1 MLIFSR
7 VLRNCGQVLQE
18 CFEKNAYPKDDEL
31 EALSRLLDLS
41 PRVIV
46 VWFQNARQKVRKNYE
61 NHQAN
66 SSAVHSPPRTSAVA
80 ATDVDHGGS
89 PSTAATQLTPPC
101 VNGGEPEYRCERC
114 SSAFGHYADL
124 AAHRTVCYREDAVV
138 VGATGAEAVA
148 AGSESDTSRD
158 DDRDGAASE
167 NDASQS
173 SVSSEP
179 PPPPP
184 RTTTTTT
191 AAPAADLR
199 CDNCLATFASL
210 ADWSDHQATHH
221 DHAAISDHVTPSAP
235 AASGVGDVAVAKS
248 ETQCDDAAGRLWL
261 SDDGGIDEPRGG
273 SGGDSRLESG
283 NGSGSD
289 KRMRTTIL
297 PEQLDYLYH
306 KYQTDCNP
314 SRKQLDAIAAHVGLK
329 KRVVQVWFQNTRAR
343 ERKGQFRAHQ
353 QLIHKRCPFCKALFR
368 ARTALEAHLA
378 TKHPD
383 EMARSDVTVDSI
395 PDELVDTAAAI
406 MTPLLSSGMA
416 SQKAPQSQP
425 PAVPVVPF
433 SGLAGT
439 GGGAAAGLAPFVAAV
454 TGGQVRPT
462 TAGPGDVLQ
471 ANMQRLYEDS
481 FRRYID
487 ELSHASHQ
495 VKMEAAAAAAS
506 AVATSGFPAVD
517 FRGNDAAPTSALM
530 TSTPLKVKLEDV
542 PLDLS
547 TSSSRAA
554 CSAAEQ
560 TLRGTARDDVSRHA
574 SSQEDARSESRSETN
589 DDFSIDL
596 SCAGDGGSNPA
607 SPGAPA
613 GGAASQTKQRSFA
626 SDDKYPAIPPSGSTP
641 ATSPASGFV
650 PNKRYRTQM
659 SSMQI
664 RVMKT
669 IFTDYRTPT
678 MSECEV
684 LGREISLPRRVVQV
698 WFQNAR
704 AKEKKIISPDG
715 SATSQS
721 VGGGVGP
728 QFGSAAP
735 PDSCELCAVRY
746 SSQLTVQDHLFTRLH
761 IDRVKAAVCS
771 QREVGG
777 GDERHRGAAGSD
789 ASLQR
794 SRRYSSSKTEDLQV
808 ARPRPAVSTGLLLT
822 PSIAAVP
829 CSNGEC

>member
-1 MLIFSR
+1 
-7 VLRNCGQVLQE
+7 VQVLQE

-61 NHQAN
+61 SQT
-66 SSAVHSPPRTSAVA
+66 SSSSSSSRPVLSGAE
-80 ATDVDHGGS
+80 
-89 PSTAATQLTPPC
+89 LPC
-101 VNGGEPEYRCERC
+101 VEHVSVSSGVQINGEPEYRCDRC
-114 SSAFGHYADL
+114 SSVFGQYAEL
-124 AAHRTVCYREDAVV
+124 TAHQSVCCRDEDAMEM
-138 VGATGAEAVA
+138 VGAG
-148 AGSESDTSRD
+148 GSEESDVSRD
-158 DDRDGAASE
+158 ERDDAAASE

-179 PPPPP
+179 
-184 RTTTTTT
+184 RTSTGT
-191 AAPAADLR
+191 ASCTELR
-199 CDNCLATFASL
+199 CDHCTASFAGFPDWLA
-210 ADWSDHQATHH
+210 HQATHAPAT
-221 DHAAISDHVTPSAP
+221 AACSGHVTLAGDEACMVKSSSAEL
-235 AASGVGDVAVAKS
+235 S
-248 ETQCDDAAGRLWL
+248 DDAAGRLWI
-261 SDDGGIDEPRGG
+261 SDDGGSDDTRVCGG
-273 SGGDSRLESG
+273 SGPGSG

-306 KYQTDCNP
+306 KYQADCNP

-343 ERKGQFRAHQ
+343 ERKGQYRAHQ

-383 EMARSDVTVDSI
+383 EMARNDVTVDNI
-395 PDELVDTAAAI
+395 PDELVDTGAAI
-406 MTPLLSSGMA
+406 TSPLLPVGGGIASS
-416 SQKAPQSQP
+416 SSSPQKVVQTSPAPNGP
-425 PAVPVVPF
+425 Y
-433 SGLAGT
+433 SGLAAAAAVA
-439 GGGAAAGLAPFVAAV
+439 GGGGLAPFLAA
-454 TGGQVRPT
+454 GQVRPLP
-462 TAGPGDVLQ
+462 GPGDVLQ

-495 VKMEAAAAAAS
+495 VKMEAVHGAAAAA
-506 AVATSGFPAVD
+506 AAATSGFPVD
-517 FRGNDAAPTSALM
+517 FRGGGDVGLL
-530 TSTPLKVKLEDV
+530 TSTPVKVKPEDA

-547 TSSSRAA
+547 TSSSSR
-554 CSAAEQ
+554 AAEQ
-560 TLRGTARDDVSRHA
+560 TQTGRSGAGPGRDDVSRHA
-574 SSQEDARSESRSETN
+574 SSSQEDARSESRSETN

-596 SCAGDGGSNPA
+596 SCTGDPSSNPA
-607 SPGAPA
+607 SPGLPPA
-613 GGAASQTKQRSFA
+613 LTQTKPL
-626 SDDKYPAIPPSGSTP
+626 PASGSTP
-641 ATSPASGFV
+641 VTSAAAAAAAGFV

-678 MSECEV
+678 MSECEI

-704 AKEKKIISPDG
+704 AKEKKIVSPDG
-715 SATSQS
+715 SSTTSQS

-728 QFGSAAP
+728 PQLGAP
-735 PDSCELCAVRY
+735 LPDSCELCGVRY

-761 IDRVKAAVCS
+761 IERVKAMVCS
-771 QREVGG
+771 QRDAVAE
-777 GDERHRGAAGSD
+777 DHRHRES
-789 ASLQR
+789 SLHR
-794 SRRYSSSKTEDLQV
+794 GRRYSSSKTEDLQS

-822 PSIAAVP
+822 PSIVAAALP
-829 CSNGEC
+829 SNAGTQLCLRYDHNTLLLLT

>member
-1 MLIFSR
+1 MYCDGILY
-7 VLRNCGQVLQE
+7 NCSQVLQE

-46 VWFQNARQKVRKNYE
+46 VWFQNARQKVRKSYE
-61 NHQAN
+61 SQTSSS
-66 SSAVHSPPRTSAVA
+66 SSAHSTRPAVTTEMSAVDHVGTSA
-80 ATDVDHGGS
+80 
-89 PSTAATQLTPPC
+89 QLHC
-101 VNGGEPEYRCERC
+101 VNGDPVEYRCDRC
-114 SSAFGHYADL
+114 PSVFGRYAEL
-124 AAHRTVCYREDAVV
+124 AAHQETECCREDVA
-138 VGATGAEAVA
+138 GTAAGETA
-148 AGSESDTSRD
+148 AGSEESDVSR

-179 PPPPP
+179 QTSVPG
-184 RTTTTTT
+184 
-191 AAPAADLR
+191 DIR
-199 CDNCLATFASL
+199 CDQCSMCFGSL
-210 ADWSDHQATHH
+210 PEWLNHQATH
-221 DHAAISDHVTPSAP
+221 AATSGHVTPSA
-235 AASGVGDVAVAKS
+235 ASGMGDDALTKLENQTS
-248 ETQCDDAAGRLWL
+248 LTDDAAGRLWI
-261 SDDGGIDEPRGG
+261 SDDGGSDDTRTCSGGG
-273 SGGDSRLESG
+273 SGPGNG
-283 NGSGSD
+283 NGSNSD

-306 KYQTDCNP
+306 KYQADCNP

-343 ERKGQFRAHQ
+343 ERKGQYRAHQ

-395 PDELVDTAAAI
+395 PDELVDTTA
-406 MTPLLSSGMA
+406 MTSPLLPGGI
-416 SQKAPQSQP
+416 APQKTPQP
-425 PAVPVVPF
+425 SPVPNGPF
-433 SGLAGT
+433 SGIAAA
-439 GGGAAAGLAPFVAAV
+439 GGGGGAAGLAPFMAA
-454 TGGQVRPT
+454 GQVRPLG
-462 TAGPGDVLQ
+462 GPGDVLQ

-495 VKMEAAAAAAS
+495 VKMEATAAA
-506 AVATSGFPAVD
+506 VTTPGFPVD
-517 FRGNDAAPTSALM
+517 FRGSDAAPPTSALM
-530 TSTPLKVKLEDV
+530 TSTPLKMKPEDA

-547 TSSSRAA
+547 TSSGRGSS
-554 CSAAEQ
+554 SAAEQ
-560 TLRGTARDDVSRHA
+560 TARGLGRDDICSVSRHA
-574 SSQEDARSESRSETN
+574 SSQEDARSECRSETN

-596 SCAGDGGSNPA
+596 SCTGDGGSNPA
-607 SPGAPA
+607 SPG
-613 GGAASQTKQRSFA
+613 T
-626 SDDKYPAIPPSGSTP
+626 PAITATQASKPLLPSGSTP
-641 ATSPASGFV
+641 ITSVSGFV

-669 IFTDYRTPT
+669 IFADYRTPT
-678 MSECEV
+678 MSECEI

-704 AKEKKIISPDG
+704 AKEKKIVSPD
-715 SATSQS
+715 AASQS

-728 QFGSAAP
+728 PLSTAL
-735 PDSCELCAVRY
+735 PDSCELCGVRY

-761 IDRVKAAVCS
+761 IDRVKAVVCS
-771 QREVGG
+771 QRDAT
-777 GDERHRGAAGSD
+777 GDDHRHRVTSE
-789 ASLQR
+789 SSVQR
-794 SRRYSSSKTEDLQV
+794 SRRYSSSKTEDLQS
-808 ARPRPAVSTGLLLT
+808 ARPRPAVSAGLLLT
-822 PSIAAVP
+822 PPIAAVP
-829 CSNGEC
+829 SNNCELSLCTFCHFPQ

>member
-1 MLIFSR
+1 
-7 VLRNCGQVLQE
+7 VQVLQE

-46 VWFQNARQKVRKNYE
+46 VWFQNARQKVRKSYE
-61 NHQAN
+61 SQTT
-66 SSAVHSPPRTSAVA
+66 SSSRPAIATESPPSIEHAGVSAA
-80 ATDVDHGGS
+80 
-89 PSTAATQLTPPC
+89 QLNGDPPD
-101 VNGGEPEYRCERC
+101 YRCDRC
-114 SSAFGHYADL
+114 SSVFSHYTEL
-124 AAHRTVCYREDAVV
+124 TAHQSVCCCRDEDGVE
-138 VGATGAEAVA
+138 TVA
-148 AGSESDTSRD
+148 AGDAAAPGSEESDVSRD
-158 DDRDGAASE
+158 DRDDAAASE

-179 PPPPP
+179 
-184 RTTTTTT
+184 RTTSTTT
-191 AAPAADLR
+191 APCTELR
-199 CDNCLATFASL
+199 CDHCPLSFTSFP
-210 ADWSDHQATHH
+210 DWLGHQATH
-221 DHAAISDHVTPSAP
+221 ATATSGGHVTP
-235 AASGVGDVAVAKS
+235 AATSGDEASMMKS
-248 ETQCDDAAGRLWL
+248 SENALCDDAAGRLWI
-261 SDDGGIDEPRGG
+261 SDDGGSDDTRACSGGG
-273 SGGDSRLESG
+273 SGPGSG

-306 KYQTDCNP
+306 KYQADCNP
-314 SRKQLDAIAAHVGLK
+314 SRKQLDAIASHVGLK

-343 ERKGQFRAHQ
+343 ERKGQYRAHQ

-395 PDELVDTAAAI
+395 PDELVDTGA
-406 MTPLLSSGMA
+406 MTSPLLPVGVASSSSS
-416 SQKAPQSQP
+416 SQKTPQTSPAPNG
-425 PAVPVVPF
+425 PF
-433 SGLAGT
+433 SGLAAAA
-439 GGGAAAGLAPFVAAV
+439 GGGGLAPFLAGA
-454 TGGQVRPT
+454 QVRPL
-462 TAGPGDVLQ
+462 AGPGDVLQ

-495 VKMEAAAAAAS
+495 VKIEAVGAAAAAA
-506 AVATSGFPAVD
+506 ATTSGFPVD
-517 FRGNDAAPTSALM
+517 FRGAGSEAALM
-530 TSTPLKVKLEDV
+530 TSTPVKVKPEDA

-547 TSSSRAA
+547 TSSCR
-554 CSAAEQ
+554 AAEQ
-560 TLRGTARDDVSRHA
+560 TQSSRAGGGAGREDVSRHPS

-596 SCAGDGGSNPA
+596 SCTGDGSSNPA
-607 SPGAPA
+607 SPGLPSTV
-613 GGAASQTKQRSFA
+613 SQTK
-626 SDDKYPAIPPSGSTP
+626 PLPPSGSTP
-641 ATSPASGFV
+641 VTSAAAAAAAAGFV

-678 MSECEV
+678 MSECEI

-704 AKEKKIISPDG
+704 AKEKKIVSPDG
-715 SATSQS
+715 TTSQG

-728 QFGSAAP
+728 PLGTP
-735 PDSCELCAVRY
+735 LPDSCELCAVRY
-746 SSQLTVQDHLFTRLH
+746 SSQLTAQDHLFTRLH
-761 IDRVKAAVCS
+761 IERVKALVCS
-771 QREVGG
+771 QRDAAV
-777 GDERHRGAAGSD
+777 DEHRHRES
-789 ASLQR
+789 SLHR
-794 SRRYSSSKTEDLQV
+794 GRRYSSTKTDDLQSS
-808 ARPRPAVSTGLLLT
+808 RPRPAVSAGLLLT
-822 PSIAAVP
+822 PSIAGAAVP
-829 CSNGEC
+829 SSNGELYLRYSHNTC

>member
-1 MLIFSR
+1 
-7 VLRNCGQVLQE
+7 VLQE

-46 VWFQNARQKVRKNYE
+46 VWFQNARQKVRKSYE
-61 NHQAN
+61 NQTL
-66 SSAVHSPPRTSAVA
+66 PPRAAVPTELPAVDQAGPSA
-80 ATDVDHGGS
+80 
-89 PSTAATQLTPPC
+89 QLPC
-101 VNGGEPEYRCERC
+101 VNGEPEYRCERC
-114 SSAFGHYADL
+114 SSVFGHYAEL
-124 AAHRTVCYREDAVV
+124 AAHRQVVCYRDDAV
-138 VGATGAEAVA
+138 GTAAGDTA
-148 AGSESDTSRD
+148 AGSEESDMSR

-179 PPPPP
+179 M
-184 RTTTTTT
+184 TT
-191 AAPAADLR
+191 APVDLR
-199 CDNCLATFASL
+199 CDHCVASFGSL
-210 ADWSDHQATHH
+210 AEWSDHQTT
-221 DHAAISDHVTPSAP
+221 HAATSDHVTPSALTP
-235 AASGVGDVAVAKS
+235 SGGGDDVALKS
-248 ETQCDDAAGRLWL
+248 ENQTSMSDDGAGRLWI
-261 SDDGGIDEPRGG
+261 SDDGGSDDHRAGG
-273 SGGDSRLESG
+273 SGPGSG
-283 NGSGSD
+283 NGSSSD

-306 KYQTDCNP
+306 KYQADCNP

-343 ERKGQFRAHQ
+343 ERKGQYRAHQ

-395 PDELVDTAAAI
+395 PDELVDTAG
-406 MTPLLSSGMA
+406 MTSPLLPGGIASQKVPQPSPAPNGPFSGMA
-416 SQKAPQSQP
+416 
-425 PAVPVVPF
+425 AVA
-433 SGLAGT
+433 SG
-439 GGGAAAGLAPFVAAV
+439 AAGLAPFVA
-454 TGGQVRPT
+454 GGQVRPA
-462 TAGPGDVLQ
+462 AGPGDLLQ

-495 VKMEAAAAAAS
+495 VKMEAAVA
-506 AVATSGFPAVD
+506 AVATSGFPVD
-517 FRGNDAAPTSALM
+517 FRGSEAAPTSTLM
-530 TSTPLKVKLEDV
+530 TSTPLKMKSEDA

-547 TSSSRAA
+547 TSSTRATS
-554 CSAAEQ
+554 SAVEQ
-560 TLRGTARDDVSRHA
+560 TVRATVRDDVGLVSRHA
-574 SSQEDARSESRSETN
+574 SSQEDARSECRSETN

-596 SCAGDGGSNPA
+596 SCTGDGSSNPA
-607 SPGAPA
+607 SPTGPPVTTTQAKPLA
-613 GGAASQTKQRSFA
+613 
-626 SDDKYPAIPPSGSTP
+626 PSGTIP
-641 ATSPASGFV
+641 VTSAGGFV

-678 MSECEV
+678 MSECEI

-704 AKEKKIISPDG
+704 AKEKKIVSPDC
-715 SATSQS
+715 TSQS
-721 VGGGVGP
+721 VGGGIGP
-728 QFGSAAP
+728 PMSASLP
-735 PDSCELCAVRY
+735 NSCELCGVRY

-771 QREVGG
+771 QR
-777 GDERHRGAAGSD
+777 DLAADDHRHRGGSE
-789 ASLQR
+789 SSQQR
-794 SRRYSSSKTEDLQV
+794 SRRYSSSKSEDLQ
-808 ARPRPAVSTGLLLT
+808 AGRSRPTVSTGLLLT
-822 PSIAAVP
+822 PPIAAVP
-829 CSNGEC
+829 SNNGRLRLLSGAAMSQ